1 MMQSEPAIDPSCCAL
16 PPVIVSHQVGGTFE
30 RETCRETVGFP
41 VTVLRQ
47 SPSPSLQSSNSRND
61 AQESTSSSEIS
72 ARFIA
77 SSASTCSVIRA
88 SLCHTAAIH
97 SLPSYHHLRPGID
110 SVTLKSPV
118 NGDREW
124 QAAGMGHCA
133 FAYIDRR
140 QQRLVF
146 SAAVVVVTDDS
157 LPACVDGVLGMDFIR
172 LHGVVVGYTAGGQ
185 VLCFPD

>member
-1 MMQSEPAIDPSCCAL
+1 
-16 PPVIVSHQVGGTFE
+16 
-30 RETCRETVGFP
+30 
-41 VTVLRQ
+41 
-47 SPSPSLQSSNSRND
+47 
-61 AQESTSSSEIS
+61 
-72 ARFIA
+72 
-77 SSASTCSVIRA
+77 
-88 SLCHTAAIH
+88 
-97 SLPSYHHLRPGID
+97 
-110 SVTLKSPV
+110 
-118 NGDREW
+118 
-124 QAAGMGHCA
+124 MGHCA